1 MSKSL
6 WVTPE
11 EAYRKKKMKKNLV
24 YISIMVG
31 TVILSALITVLAN
44 QV

>member
-11 EAYRKKKMKKNLV
+11 EAYRKKKMKKYLV